1 MSSKLVLMRS
11 VSFASLIAVAAA
23 TPAFAQSNPAPT
35 AGTIELDA
43 ITVTGEKVERDLR
56 NTASSV

>member
-23 TPAFAQSNPAPT
+23 TPAFAQSNQTPA

-43 ITVTGEKVERDLR
+43 ITVTGEI
-56 NTASSV
+56 